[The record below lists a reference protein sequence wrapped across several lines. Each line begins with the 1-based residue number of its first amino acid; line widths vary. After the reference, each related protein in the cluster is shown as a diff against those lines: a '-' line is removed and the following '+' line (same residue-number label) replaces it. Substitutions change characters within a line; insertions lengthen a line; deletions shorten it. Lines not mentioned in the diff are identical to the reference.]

1 MSRKIITDTMDKR
14 ALIVSFFLF
23 FASAISASD
32 RRTTELSC
40 GGRAYYNVTL
50 AAYYPV
56 FDSDNEFDYLDARTR
71 KLRNLQDYL
80 DGRAEFVTVSMD
92 LDSGIPYGTKLC
104 IPELNEKFLRPI
116 PLQVWSGI
124 KDLTACPRYDTVA
137 SYFFRLETKAAT
149 TMLARIRPIS
159 LTWTFALERSKILTI
174 IR

>member
-1 MSRKIITDTMDKR
+1 MSRKIITDTMDKQ

-40 GGRAYYNVTL
+40 SGRAYYNVTL

-80 DGRAEFVTVSMD
+80 DDRAEFVTVSMD

-116 PLQVWSGI
+116 PLQARDKS
-124 KDLTACPRYDTVA
+124 RYDDVGKNSPDFSHVDICVRTEQDTYDNSVNGIVTLYA
-137 SYFFRLETKAAT
+137 ELLEK
-149 TMLARIRPIS
+149 
-159 LTWTFALERSKILTI
+159 
-174 IR
+174 